1 MTDDSTN
8 TAGPGS
14 PRSGLLAC
22 PFCGQSGTAA
32 FGPRIVNSQYGYAV
46 VCACG
51 GSMNDW
57 ATKESAI
64 KNWNIRRQANDQA
77 HRQPDPKAASNLN
90 NP

>member
-1 MTDDSTN
+1 
-8 TAGPGS
+8 
-14 PRSGLLAC
+14 
-22 PFCGQSGTAA
+22 
-32 FGPRIVNSQYGYAV
+32 
-46 VCACG
+46 
-51 GSMNDW
+51 MNDW